1 MSPPTTPASVDDLI
15 SDRSPSLLIG
25 ELSLQQTPPL
35 PLFEASPSTPP
46 TPPATLTDVETL
58 KTQQFFNMFAAYVD
72 RDPAQFSGLVERL
85 RNDMYDT
92 ALNLLTVNWKD
103 YQVPPPMAQNIQVFL
118 AKLTQKTP

>member
-1 MSPPTTPASVDDLI
+1 MLF
-15 SDRSPSLLIG
+15 G
-25 ELSLQQTPPL
+25 ELSLQPTPPL
-35 PLFEASPSTPP
+35 PLFETAPSTPP
-46 TPPATLTDVETL
+46 TPPTPNTTTQSLDVETL

-118 AKLTQKTP
+118 SKLTQKAP